1 LTKKVCEFIVHKKLT
16 KAIEQ
21 EKAAAFLPSL
31 DSSYTTVQS
40 LSVGRGLTQHL

>member
-1 LTKKVCEFIVHKKLT
+1 MREFIAYKKPV

-31 DSSYTTVQS
+31 DSSSTTAQS
-40 LSVGRGLTQHL
+40 VSVGRGSTQH